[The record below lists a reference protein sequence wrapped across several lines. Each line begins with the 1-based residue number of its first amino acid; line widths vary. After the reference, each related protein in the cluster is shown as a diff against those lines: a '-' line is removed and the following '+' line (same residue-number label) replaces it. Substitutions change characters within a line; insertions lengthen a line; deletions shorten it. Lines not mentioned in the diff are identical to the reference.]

1 MAEMSPE
8 EIKEKKPYL
17 DWSLTEREYDFI
29 CEKLLHRLPNY
40 TETGLFSVMWSEHCS
55 YKKSKPVLRLFP
67 NENERVLQGPGE
79 GAGIIDIG
87 DNQAVVFKAESH
99 NHPSAVEPYEGA
111 ATGVGG
117 ILRDIFSM
125 GARPIASLDS
135 LHFGEIDRPRTKYLI
150 NEVVAGIGGY
160 GNCMGIPTIAGEM
173 TFDEC
178 YTGNCL
184 VNAMSVGLMDQADM
198 QKGRASGI
206 GNAVIYVGAKTGRD
220 GIHGATFASADFDD
234 EKETQRSAVQVGNP
248 FMEKLLME
256 ACLEL
261 THDHADWL
269 VGIQD
274 MGAAGIVSSSCE
286 MASKADSGMELD
298 LDFVP
303 QRETNMSA
311 YEIMLSESQERMLLC
326 VRKGHEEDVIKLFK
340 EYDLE
345 AVVIGRV
352 TEGHQYVLRHHG
364 KIVTDIP
371 VSSLTEDVLEEPSEE
386 RVPQRILDAK
396 EAPEY
401 VPDVED
407 ANEMLRKILAQP
419 TIASKEMF
427 TQTYDSQVRT
437 STVVGPG
444 SDSGVLRVRGTRKGL
459 AMTTDGN
466 GRFVYLDPKVGGKRA
481 VAEACA
487 NIVSSGALPL
497 GMTDCLNYGDP
508 NVPEIYWEL
517 HQSVE
522 GMAEAC
528 KAFDTP
534 VISGNVSL
542 YNENNGEAIYGTP
555 MVGMVGL
562 IKDIRHVIP
571 SFVQEEGDIAYLV
584 GDKTGN
590 DFAGSEIQK
599 MLTGKINGTLN
610 DFDLEHMNLYMRNL
624 LNAME
629 QGLVHS
635 SHDASEGGLAVAMS
649 ETVFGTELGLNL
661 KLDLTKA
668 QLFSETPGRFI
679 VTVAPE
685 NAAAFE
691 EILGDDAVR
700 IGVVTAKHEITA
712 ELADGKLDVSASEAQ
727 KIWEEAI
734 PCLMKSKD

>member
-1 MAEMSPE
+1 
-8 EIKEKKPYL
+8 
-17 DWSLTEREYDFI
+17 
-29 CEKLLHRLPNY
+29 
-40 TETGLFSVMWSEHCS
+40 
-55 YKKSKPVLRLFP
+55 
-67 NENERVLQGPGE
+67 
-79 GAGIIDIG
+79 
-87 DNQAVVFKAESH
+87 
-99 NHPSAVEPYEGA
+99 
-111 ATGVGG
+111 
-117 ILRDIFSM
+117 
-125 GARPIASLDS
+125 
-135 LHFGEIDRPRTKYLI
+135 
-150 NEVVAGIGGY
+150 
-160 GNCMGIPTIAGEM
+160 
-173 TFDEC
+173 
-178 YTGNCL
+178 
-184 VNAMSVGLMDQADM
+184 MDQADM

-364 KIVTDIP
+364 KVVTDIP

-396 EAPEY
+396 KAPEY
-401 VPDVED
+401 VPEVED
-407 ANEMLRKILAQP
+407 ANEMLKKVLAQP

-444 SDSGVLRVRGTRKGL
+444 SDSGVLRVRGTKKGL
-459 AMTTDGN
+459 SMTTDGN
-466 GRFVYLDPKVGGKRA
+466 GRFVYLDPKIGGKRA

-528 KAFDTP
+528 KVFDTP

-562 IKDIRHVIP
+562 IKDIKHVIP
-571 SFVQEEGDIAYLV
+571 SFVQTEGANVYLV

-599 MLTGKINGTLN
+599 MLTGKINGALN
-610 DFDLEHMNLYMRNL
+610 DLDLEHMNLYMRNL

-629 QGLVHS
+629 QGLVQS
-635 SHDASEGGLAVAMS
+635 SHDASEGGLAVAMA
-649 ETVFGTELGLNL
+649 ETVFGTELGLKL
-661 KLDLTKA
+661 DLDLTKA

-679 VTVAPE
+679 VTAAPE

-691 EILGDDAVR
+691 KILGDDAVKV
-700 IGVVTAKHEITA
+700 GVVTSKHEIKA
-712 ELADGKLDVSASEAQ
+712 ELADGKLDVSADEAQ
-727 KIWEEAI
+727 KIWEEAL

>member
-1 MAEMSPE
+1 M
-8 EIKEKKPYL
+8 
-17 DWSLTEREYDFI
+17 
-29 CEKLLHRLPNY
+29 
-40 TETGLFSVMWSEHCS
+40 
-55 YKKSKPVLRLFP
+55 
-67 NENERVLQGPGE
+67 
-79 GAGIIDIG
+79 
-87 DNQAVVFKAESH
+87 
-99 NHPSAVEPYEGA
+99 
-111 ATGVGG
+111 
-117 ILRDIFSM
+117 RDIFSM

-364 KIVTDIP
+364 KVVTDIP

-386 RVPQRILDAK
+386 CVPQRILDAK
-396 EAPEY
+396 KAPEY
-401 VPDVED
+401 VPEVED
-407 ANEMLRKILAQP
+407 ANEMLKKVLAQP

-444 SDSGVLRVRGTRKGL
+444 SDSGVLRVRGTKKGL
-459 AMTTDGN
+459 SMTTDGN
-466 GRFVYLDPKVGGKRA
+466 GRFVYLDPKIGGKRA

-497 GMTDCLNYGDP
+497 G
-508 NVPEIYWEL
+508 
-517 HQSVE
+517 
-522 GMAEAC
+522 AC
-528 KAFDTP
+528 KVFDTP

-562 IKDIRHVIP
+562 IKDIKHVIP
-571 SFVQEEGDIAYLV
+571 SFVQTEGANVYLV

-599 MLTGKINGTLN
+599 MLTGKINGALN
-610 DFDLEHMNLYMRNL
+610 DLDLEHMNLYMRNL

-629 QGLVHS
+629 QGLVQS
-635 SHDASEGGLAVAMS
+635 SHDASEGGLAVAMA
-649 ETVFGTELGLNL
+649 ETVFGTELGLKL
-661 KLDLTKA
+661 DLDLTKA

-679 VTVAPE
+679 VTAAPE

-691 EILGDDAVR
+691 KILGDDAVKV
-700 IGVVTAKHEITA
+700 GVVTSKHEIKA
-712 ELADGKLDVSASEAQ
+712 ELADGKLDVSADEAQ
-727 KIWEEAI
+727 KIWEEAL

>member
-1 MAEMSPE
+1 
-8 EIKEKKPYL
+8 
-17 DWSLTEREYDFI
+17 
-29 CEKLLHRLPNY
+29 
-40 TETGLFSVMWSEHCS
+40 
-55 YKKSKPVLRLFP
+55 
-67 NENERVLQGPGE
+67 
-79 GAGIIDIG
+79 
-87 DNQAVVFKAESH
+87 
-99 NHPSAVEPYEGA
+99 
-111 ATGVGG
+111 
-117 ILRDIFSM
+117 
-125 GARPIASLDS
+125 
-135 LHFGEIDRPRTKYLI
+135 
-150 NEVVAGIGGY
+150 
-160 GNCMGIPTIAGEM
+160 
-173 TFDEC
+173 
-178 YTGNCL
+178 
-184 VNAMSVGLMDQADM
+184 MSVGLMDQADM

-364 KIVTDIP
+364 KVVTDIP

-396 EAPEY
+396 KAPEY
-401 VPDVED
+401 VPEVED
-407 ANEMLRKILAQP
+407 ANEMLKKVLAQP

-444 SDSGVLRVRGTRKGL
+444 SDSGVLRVRGTKKGL
-459 AMTTDGN
+459 SMTTDGN
-466 GRFVYLDPKVGGKRA
+466 GRFVYLDPKIGGKRA

-528 KAFDTP
+528 KVFDTP

-562 IKDIRHVIP
+562 IKDIKHVIP
-571 SFVQEEGDIAYLV
+571 SFVQTEGANVYLV

-599 MLTGKINGTLN
+599 MLTGKINGALN
-610 DFDLEHMNLYMRNL
+610 DLDLEHMNLYMRNL

-629 QGLVHS
+629 QGLVQS
-635 SHDASEGGLAVAMS
+635 SHDASEGGLAVAMA
-649 ETVFGTELGLNL
+649 ETVFGTEFGLKL
-661 KLDLTKA
+661 DLDLTKA

-679 VTVAPE
+679 VTAAPE

-691 EILGDDAVR
+691 KILGDDAVK
-700 IGVVTAKHEITA
+700 IGVVTSEHEIKA
-712 ELADGKLDVSASEAQ
+712 ELADGKLDVSADEAQ
-727 KIWEEAI
+727 KIWEEAL

>member
-1 MAEMSPE
+1 
-8 EIKEKKPYL
+8 
-17 DWSLTEREYDFI
+17 
-29 CEKLLHRLPNY
+29 
-40 TETGLFSVMWSEHCS
+40 
-55 YKKSKPVLRLFP
+55 
-67 NENERVLQGPGE
+67 
-79 GAGIIDIG
+79 
-87 DNQAVVFKAESH
+87 
-99 NHPSAVEPYEGA
+99 
-111 ATGVGG
+111 
-117 ILRDIFSM
+117 
-125 GARPIASLDS
+125 
-135 LHFGEIDRPRTKYLI
+135 
-150 NEVVAGIGGY
+150 
-160 GNCMGIPTIAGEM
+160 MGIPTIAGEM

-364 KIVTDIP
+364 KVVTDIP

-396 EAPEY
+396 KAPEY
-401 VPDVED
+401 VPEVED
-407 ANEMLRKILAQP
+407 ANEMLKKVLVQP

-444 SDSGVLRVRGTRKGL
+444 SDSGVLRVRGTKKGL
-459 AMTTDGN
+459 SMTTDGN
-466 GRFVYLDPKVGGKRA
+466 GRFVYLDPKIGGKRA

-528 KAFDTP
+528 KVFDTP

-562 IKDIRHVIP
+562 IKDIKHVIP
-571 SFVQEEGDIAYLV
+571 SFVQTEGANVYLV

-599 MLTGKINGTLN
+599 MLTGKINGALN
-610 DFDLEHMNLYMRNL
+610 DLDLEHMNLYMRNL

-629 QGLVHS
+629 QGLVQS
-635 SHDASEGGLAVAMS
+635 SHDASEGGLAVAMA
-649 ETVFGTELGLNL
+649 ETVFGTEFGLKL
-661 KLDLTKA
+661 DLDLTKA

-679 VTVAPE
+679 VTAAPE

-691 EILGDDAVR
+691 KILGDDAVKV
-700 IGVVTAKHEITA
+700 GVVTSKHEIKA
-712 ELADGKLDVSASEAQ
+712 ELADGKLDVSADEAQ
-727 KIWEEAI
+727 KIWEEAL

>member
-1 MAEMSPE
+1 
-8 EIKEKKPYL
+8 
-17 DWSLTEREYDFI
+17 
-29 CEKLLHRLPNY
+29 
-40 TETGLFSVMWSEHCS
+40 
-55 YKKSKPVLRLFP
+55 
-67 NENERVLQGPGE
+67 
-79 GAGIIDIG
+79 
-87 DNQAVVFKAESH
+87 
-99 NHPSAVEPYEGA
+99 
-111 ATGVGG
+111 
-117 ILRDIFSM
+117 
-125 GARPIASLDS
+125 
-135 LHFGEIDRPRTKYLI
+135 
-150 NEVVAGIGGY
+150 
-160 GNCMGIPTIAGEM
+160 M

-364 KIVTDIP
+364 KVVTDIP

-396 EAPEY
+396 KEPEY
-401 VPDVED
+401 VPEVED
-407 ANEMLRKILAQP
+407 ANEMLKKVLAQP

-444 SDSGVLRVRGTRKGL
+444 SDSGVLRVRGTKKGL
-459 AMTTDGN
+459 SMTTDGN
-466 GRFVYLDPKVGGKRA
+466 GRFVYLDPKIGGKRA

-528 KAFDTP
+528 KVFDTP

-562 IKDIRHVIP
+562 IKDIKHVIP
-571 SFVQEEGDIAYLV
+571 SFVQTEGANVYLV

-599 MLTGKINGTLN
+599 MLTGKINGALN
-610 DFDLEHMNLYMRNL
+610 DLDLEHMNLYMRNL

-629 QGLVHS
+629 QGLVQS
-635 SHDASEGGLAVAMS
+635 SHDASEGGLAVAMA
-649 ETVFGTELGLNL
+649 ETVFGTEFGLKL
-661 KLDLTKA
+661 DLDLTKA

-679 VTVAPE
+679 VTAAPE

-691 EILGDDAVR
+691 KILGDDAVK
-700 IGVVTAKHEITA
+700 IGVVTSEHEIKA
-712 ELADGKLDVSASEAQ
+712 ELADGKLDVSADEAQ
-727 KIWEEAI
+727 KIWEEAL